1 MCYNKNYDTSQGY
14 EFIGHPDRMGWCLL
28 TLTSKTR
35 SDIFRV
41 FDTSSMISLT
51 EMSG

>member
-28 TLTSKTR
+28 TLTPKTR
-35 SDIFRV
+35 SIIHYMNDPIRCDMFP
-41 FDTSSMISLT
+41 
-51 EMSG
+51 